1 MTLGSVRLE
10 CQTASFG
17 IYSEEE
23 AMKQLLI
30 LSLAVLLAA
39 CVSISVKPVDS
50 KVSIQHVCIE
60 DNPKVVVSDFMQALR
75 DGFDRNGISSEIYT
89 GTKSTNCEYQV
100 TYTANKK
107 WALAGFYLSHAEIR
121 IEKDGRYVAS
131 ATYNSKG
138 LANGS
143 FTTTKEAIDP
153 VMDEMLKKSP

>member
-1 MTLGSVRLE
+1 
-10 CQTASFG
+10 
-17 IYSEEE
+17 
-23 AMKQLLI
+23 MKQLLT
-30 LSLAVLLAA
+30 LSLAVLLAG

-75 DGFDRNGISSEIYT
+75 DGFDRNEISSEIYT

-107 WALAGFYLSHAEIR
+107 WALAGSYLSHAEIR

-153 VMDEMLKKSP
+153 VIDEMLNKKTKQ